1 MMNVNSDKLV
11 ALIEEQVR
19 RLVAEY
25 TDAKVDEV
33 NERTIDNIDR
43 VLTKHEQALIE
54 AMLAIEFISK
64 LGARLE
70 DQIRDLSIQ
79 MSDHLGE

>member
-1 MMNVNSDKLV
+1 MMNVKPDKLV

-43 VLTKHEQALIE
+43 VLTKHEQEIIE
-54 AMLAIEFISK
+54 AMLAIQVISK

-79 MSDHLGE
+79 MSDHLSE